1 MWKKEKM
8 LFLLFLMLLLLL
20 LLSHLAEDYYVL
32 AKCISKSNHQNRTTD
47 LPKTQSY
54 RQKTNQQTIRRKSLQ
69 YIKAENKKTE

>member
-20 LLSHLAEDYYVL
+20 SCLAEDYYVL

-54 RQKTNQQTIRRKSLQ
+54 RQKTNQQTIQRKSFP